1 MDDNNL
7 GPKSNFI
14 PEVIAGVKE
23 AHSMVMDKYKTKI
36 KNIVSGVK
44 HTFKKGKEY
53 GQKDI
58 LNGGDK

>member
-1 MDDNNL
+1 MDDNKL

-14 PEVIAGVKE
+14 PEVTAGLKE
-23 AHSMVMDKYKTKI
+23 AHGMVMNKYKTKI

-44 HTFKKGKEY
+44 STFKNKKY
-53 GQKDI
+53 GETDL